1 MYQYANWLRYND
13 MPHGTLA
20 YWYIIILAYYLIAY
34 HFLVFGYCHFSG
46 KVRINKI

>member
-20 YWYIIILAYYLIAY
+20 YWYIIISAYYYPFVHAVLT
-34 HFLVFGYCHFSG
+34 
-46 KVRINKI
+46 